1 MLFSTTVVGSWPRTS
16 WLLEALR
23 KKERGEISWEEF
35 NEIADD
41 AVLLAIKYQEDA
53 GIDILSD
60 GEQRRDNFYSF
71 VADRLEGIKMMS
83 VAELMEF
90 VEDKVKFEKILE
102 RLDVP
107 SFAIKSPVVIDR
119 IKKVRPLALLDYL
132 FAKAHTNRRIKVTLP
147 GPYMLLRSSWVKG
160 LSDKVYKDR
169 WELSKDLVSIL
180 REEILLLK
188 DKGVDFI
195 QLDEPVLTEVLFG
208 EEAKE
213 TFMCAALTYKTDP
226 SEELDM
232 AKNLVNEVVKGITG
246 VKLGIHVCRGNWSKK
261 EEVLLKGEY
270 APLLPYLMDMKVDQ
284 LVLEFSTPRAGGL
297 EALKEYANEKE
308 IGYGVIN
315 PRSDEVEPP
324 KLILD
329 RVKELLKFY
338 DPSKVYLNPD
348 CGFGTF
354 AERPVATA
362 KLAFEKLKSMV
373 EAAREL
379 RREYGN

>member
-1 MLFSTTVVGSWPRTS
+1 M
-16 WLLEALR
+16 
-23 KKERGEISWEEF
+23 
-35 NEIADD
+35 
-41 AVLLAIKYQEDA
+41 
-53 GIDILSD
+53 
-60 GEQRRDNFYSF
+60 
-71 VADRLEGIKMMS
+71 
-83 VAELMEF
+83 
-90 VEDKVKFEKILE
+90 
-102 RLDVP
+102 
-107 SFAIKSPVVIDR
+107 
-119 IKKVRPLALLDYL
+119 
-132 FAKAHTNRRIKVTLP
+132 
-147 GPYMLLRSSWVKG
+147 
-160 LSDKVYKDR
+160 
-169 WELSKDLVSIL
+169 VSII

-232 AKNLVNEVVKGITG
+232 AKNLVNEVVKGIVG
-246 VKLGIHVCRGNWSKK
+246 VKLGLHVCRGNWSKK

-308 IGYGVIN
+308 IGYGVVN

-324 KLILD
+324 KLILS

-338 DPSKVYLNPD
+338 DPSKIYLNPD

-362 KLAFEKLKSMV
+362 RLAFEKLKNMV

-379 RREYGN
+379 RREYGD